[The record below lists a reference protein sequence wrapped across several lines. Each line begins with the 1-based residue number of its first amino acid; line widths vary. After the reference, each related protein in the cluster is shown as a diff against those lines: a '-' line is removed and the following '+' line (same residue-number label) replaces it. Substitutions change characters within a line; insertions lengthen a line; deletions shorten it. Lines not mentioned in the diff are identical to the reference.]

1 MNFNFLRLRL
11 LFFILLLIISSV
23 AMIYFL
29 FMSEFWLISIW
40 CLAFV
45 ILFSVMIIKSSEK
58 SKRDLLNFVNAIVYD
73 EFQNTYTSREKS
85 NDLDKAFEA
94 LSQVYKKLRIEREEN
109 HLYLKTIIE
118 HINLALLCFDK
129 HKNIVIINDA
139 AYKFFEKKFVVNIGT
154 IQRFDSGL
162 SGIIENIK
170 GGQKKLYKFVKGGNL
185 YNISIHATEFK
196 MHDEPYKLISIQD
209 VRFEMEE
216 QELDA
221 WRKLVRVLTH
231 EIMNTAIPIS
241 TLAGVTNQLLLHED
255 GREKNLINLD
265 DEDQADLRHSLKTIE
280 KRSRGMVEFVKAT
293 KSYTNMPLPKF
304 EEADIKLLLEDVIK
318 LLKPGLEKNID
329 FSIVSADHV
338 PLISID
344 VKLIEQL
351 FINLIKNAIEAI
363 PVKSKGKIKIEL
375 FKKQSHLRVEIT
387 DNGKGMDAE
396 TLENIFVP
404 FYTTKS
410 EGSGIG
416 LSLSRQIMK
425 LHAGEI
431 SVSSILNKGTK
442 IELKF
447 NV

>member
-1 MNFNFLRLRL
+1 MNFNFLRIRL
-11 LFFILLLIISSV
+11 VIFILLLVISSIAAV
-23 AMIYFL
+23 YFL
-29 FMSEFWLISIW
+29 FMSEFWLISVW
-40 CLAFV
+40 CSAFV
-45 ILFSVMIIKSSEK
+45 ILFSVLIVKSSEK

-73 EFQNTYTSREKS
+73 EFQNTYASKRKG

-118 HINLALLCFDK
+118 HINLALLCFDE

-139 AYKFFEKKFVVNIGT
+139 AYKFFERKLVVNIAT

-170 GGQKKLYKFVKGGNL
+170 GGQKKLYKFVKDGNL

-241 TLAGVTNQLLLHED
+241 TLAGVTNQLLLDEK
-255 GREKNLINLD
+255 GREKDLTNLD
-265 DEDQADLRHSLKTIE
+265 DEDQTDLRHSLKTIE

-304 EEADIKLLLEDVIK
+304 EKADIKLLLEDVIK
-318 LLKPGLEKNID
+318 LLKPGLEKDID

-375 FKKQSHLRVEIT
+375 FKKQSHLRVKIT
-387 DNGKGMDAE
+387 DNGNGMDAE

-404 FYTTKS
+404 FYTTKN

-425 LHAGEI
+425 LHGGEI
-431 SVSSILNKGTK
+431 SVSSILNEGTK
-442 IELKF
+442 IELRF
-447 NV
+447 NI

>member
-1 MNFNFLRLRL
+1 
-11 LFFILLLIISSV
+11 
-23 AMIYFL
+23 MIYFL
-29 FMSEFWLISIW
+29 FMSEFWLISVW
-40 CLAFV
+40 CSAFV
-45 ILFSVMIIKSSEK
+45 ILFSVLIVKSSEK

-73 EFQNTYTSREKS
+73 EFQNTYASKRKG

-94 LSQVYKKLRIEREEN
+94 LSQVYKKLRIEREKN

-118 HINLALLCFDK
+118 HINLALLCFDE

-304 EEADIKLLLEDVIK
+304 EEADIKL
-318 LLKPGLEKNID
+318 
-329 FSIVSADHV
+329 HC
-338 PLISID
+338 
-344 VKLIEQL
+344 
-351 FINLIKNAIEAI
+351 
-363 PVKSKGKIKIEL
+363 SK
-375 FKKQSHLRVEIT
+375 
-387 DNGKGMDAE
+387 M
-396 TLENIFVP
+396 
-404 FYTTKS
+404 
-410 EGSGIG
+410 
-416 LSLSRQIMK
+416 
-425 LHAGEI
+425 
-431 SVSSILNKGTK
+431 
-442 IELKF
+442 
-447 NV
+447 